1 MKDKKKCI
9 LFCILIFLP
18 ICLYSF
24 LLKVDVGD
32 EIINMQSTVKM
43 LNGNLIYKDF
53 NVIITPLF
61 FYIGKMILTLFGK
74 NIFVFRIYNVLIY
87 EFLFIALYKL
97 LKKLNVKEEIAQL
110 GILFILVLS
119 TIFIQVGA
127 NYNILAIAFYIL
139 GISLYK
145 KDDNVKNILVQGILM
160 FLVFWTKQNVGIYY
174 VLAICLSNVILDKK
188 EKIIK
193 NILLTLK
200 EIAVFGICVLI
211 SCVAMYLQGNLFE
224 FVDYA
229 FLGMK
234 DFTNN
239 NLIIGSEISSIIFIF
254 LIASLLIDVL
264 YIYYMKKG
272 EIVTLQE
279 KSILIFSI
287 FLNLTTFPIAN
298 MYHLSFAIILN
309 FVMLLVIINK
319 TDIKST
325 KIILPITLIIYVAI
339 NVNACCYLLKN
350 KNLELVL
357 NKDSKF
363 FGGFVN
369 TELLKEINEVDTY
382 IQEEEE
388 KGNKVII
395 FSEKSPLYMIELN
408 KNNGILDLPFNGN
421 LGRKGVS
428 GLIEKIQNMNNVK
441 VLLNEEPF
449 WQIPLKAREYV
460 LLNMKKIGEIGE
472 FSIYE

>member
-9 LFCILIFLP
+9 LFCILIFVP

-61 FYIGKMILTLFGK
+61 FYIGKIILTLFGK

-97 LKKLNVKEEIAQL
+97 LKKLNIKEEISQL

-145 KDDNVKNILVQGILM
+145 KDNNVKNILLQGILM
-160 FLVFWTKQNVGIYY
+160 FLVFWTKQNIGIYY
-174 VLAICLSNVILDKK
+174 VLAICLSNMVFDKK
-188 EKIIK
+188 DEITK
-193 NILLTLK
+193 NVSLTVK
-200 EIAVFGICVLI
+200 EIFVFGTCILI
-211 SCVAMYLQGNLFE
+211 SCIAMYLQGNLFE

-239 NLIIGSEISSIIFIF
+239 NLIVGSKISSIIFIF

-287 FLNLTTFPIAN
+287 FLNLTTFPIVN

-309 FVMLLVIINK
+309 FVMFLVIINK

-325 KIILPITLIIYVAI
+325 KIILPITLIIYIAI
-339 NVNACCYLLKN
+339 NANACCYLLKN

-388 KGNKVII
+388 KGNKIII

-421 LGRKGVS
+421 LGRKGVN
-428 GLIEKIQNMNNVK
+428 GLIERIQNVNNVEI
-441 VLLNEEPF
+441 LLDEEPF
-449 WQIPLKAREYV
+449 WQIPLEARKYV
-460 LLNMKKIGEIGE
+460 LINMKKIGEVGE

>member
-9 LFCILIFLP
+9 LFCILIFVP

-97 LKKLNVKEEIAQL
+97 LKKLNIKEEISQL
-110 GILFILVLS
+110 GILFILALS

-160 FLVFWTKQNVGIYY
+160 FLVFWTKQNVGVYY

-188 EKIIK
+188 EQIIK
-193 NILLTLK
+193 NVLLTLK
-200 EIAVFGICVLI
+200 EISIFGIYVLI

-224 FVDYA
+224 FLDYA

-239 NLIIGSEISSIIFIF
+239 NLIVGSEISSIIFIF

-272 EIVTLQE
+272 KIVTLQE

-287 FLNLTTFPIAN
+287 FLNLTTFPIVN

-339 NVNACCYLLKN
+339 NVNACYYLLKN

-421 LGRKGVS
+421 LGRKSVS